1 MLYEYDGKTYIK
13 PLVNKMVEVEVS
25 KKGKEYD
32 IKPTKNMVY
41 ITEDVKKRMN
51 AISKEDAAKK
61 ANKPL
66 DKPLDVG
73 M

>member
-41 ITEDVKKRMN
+41 ITEDVKKKMN
-51 AISKEDAAKK
+51 AISKEDVLKK

-66 DKPLDVG
+66 DIG

>member
-61 ANKPL
+61 SN
-66 DKPLDVG
+66 KPLDVG

>member
-13 PLVNKMVEVEVS
+13 PLVNKMVEVEIS

-66 DKPLDVG
+66 DVG

>member
-13 PLVNKMVEVEVS
+13 PLVNKMVEVEIS

-51 AISKEDAAKK
+51 AISKEDAVKRPK
-61 ANKPL
+61 E
-66 DKPLDVG
+66 PLDVG

>member
-13 PLVNKMVEVEVS
+13 PLVNKMVEVEIS

>member
-25 KKGKEYD
+25 KKGNEYD
-32 IKPTKNMVY
+32 IKPKKNMVY
-41 ITEDVKKRMN
+41 ITEDVKKKMN
-51 AISKEDAAKK
+51 AISKEDVVKK
-61 ANKPL
+61 SK
-66 DKPLDVG
+66 KPLDVG

>member
-41 ITEDVKKRMN
+41 ITEDAKKRMN

>member
-25 KKGKEYD
+25 KKGNEYD

-41 ITEDVKKRMN
+41 ITEDVKKKMN
-51 AISKEDAAKK
+51 AISKEDVVKK
-61 ANKPL
+61 SK
-66 DKPLDVG
+66 KPLDVG